1 MRTKDYAD
9 VAVMPPVLF
18 LGALALGYGLTR
30 YFPIGPGLA
39 SPNGLALTVGLVF
52 MASGLALVVFP
63 ARRLRRAGTS
73 VMPGEPAHALV
84 KEGAFRVTRNPIYIG
99 FVLVYFGLAI
109 ALTSVWIL
117 VLLMPVL
124 VILHRGVVLREEA
137 YLEWKFGDAYRRYAE
152 RVPRWL

>member
-18 LGALALGYGLTR
+18 LGALALEYALAR

-39 SPNGLALTVGLVF
+39 SPNGLALAVGLIF
-52 MASGLALVVFP
+52 MASGFALVVFP

-73 VMPGEPAHALV
+73 VTPGKSAHALV
-84 KEGAFRVTRNPIYIG
+84 KEGACRVTRNPIYIG
-99 FVLVYFGLAI
+99 FVLVYFGLSI

-117 VLLMPVL
+117 LLLIPVL

-137 YLEWKFGDAYRRYAE
+137 YLEWKFGDEYRRYAE